1 LREVAEKRC
10 SVLDTIW
17 LLIPVSFGVL
27 TLAPLCPRL
36 ATIDELSAHSC
47 LTLEKRV
54 RIGEVDSEGSTT
66 NIDVIKVSNSGQ
78 SCFVVYGAM
87 YLVIQWEVDKRGE
100 RRTCEF
106 AETVTPRFSGL
117 PIKYKPYRMR
127 IRQRTR
133 RRGEKRT

>member
-1 LREVAEKRC
+1 MREIAEKRC
-10 SVLDTIW
+10 SVLGTIW
-17 LLIPVSFGVL
+17 LLISFGVL

-36 ATIDELSAHSC
+36 ATIDELPAHSC

-54 RIGEVDSEGSTT
+54 RIGKVDSEGSTT

-87 YLVIQWEVDKRGE
+87 YLVIQRDVNE
-100 RRTCEF
+100 RREWRTCEF

-117 PIKYKPYRMR
+117 PIKYKSYRMR
-127 IRQRTR
+127 IRQRTG
-133 RRGEKRT
+133 RRGDKRT